1 MTSHP
6 AALSMILSIRGQ
18 REIVLGAGLVKTGEV
33 YAHPPFAALFL
44 HHHHIGEPCGVG
56 DRLDELGFE
65 QAMHLGL
72 GGFCLFVRHLAQ
84 PLFLW
89 PHRRVNS

>member
-6 AALSMILSIRGQ
+6 ACAIDDFVDSGQ

-33 YAHPPFAALFL
+33 YAHPPLAALLL

-56 DRLDELGFE
+56 DWLDELGFE
-65 QAMHLGL
+65 QAMYLGL
-72 GGFCLFVRHLAQ
+72 GGFCLLVRHLAQ
-84 PLFLW
+84 LLFLRS
-89 PHRRVNS
+89 H